1 MKKRCIIHY
10 KGLSNYSNLTQL
22 SKTNKE
28 RILLAKAEREKLG
41 GKHYHRDQ
49 CDGVPES
56 FGENDYMHLEPCC
69 KKFTLIL
76 AGRSSHQ
83 GPSVEER

>member
-1 MKKRCIIHY
+1 MKKRCIVHY
-10 KGLSNYSNLTQL
+10 KGLSNYSNLKQL

-28 RILLAKAEREKLG
+28 RILIAKAEREKLG

-56 FGENDYMHLEPCC
+56 FGENYYMHLEPCY

-76 AGRSSHQ
+76 AG
-83 GPSVEER
+83 

>member
-10 KGLSNYSNLTQL
+10 KGLSNYSNLKQL

-56 FGENDYMHLEPCC
+56 LVKMIKYTWNHAT
-69 KKFTLIL
+69 K
-76 AGRSSHQ
+76 SS
-83 GPSVEER
+83 P

>member
-10 KGLSNYSNLTQL
+10 KGLFNYSNLKQL
-22 SKTNKE
+22 RKTNKE
-28 RILLAKAEREKLG
+28 RIFLAKTEREKLG
-41 GKHYHRDQ
+41 DKYYHRDQ

-56 FGENDYMHLEPCC
+56 YGENDYTHLEPCC
-69 KKFTLIL
+69 KRFTFIL
-76 AGRSSHQ
+76 AGRSSHP